1 MFRAVTLHRMLK
13 LAAAPIALSVL
24 SACGGGGGGGVG
36 VADGGIRGTG
46 SSVGPVS
53 GFGSVFVNGVKF
65 ETDGRVS
72 SDDGIEREDQLQ
84 EGMILRIEGEW
95 RVDGRGN
102 AESVEY
108 DDTFRGLV
116 ANLTQT
122 LDADGMVES
131 VQFTIYGQTVVADQQ
146 TVFKDI
152 ALETLADGAFVRISG
167 WREPDPDGRYRASH
181 IGLMTQDETNVEI
194 EGRIDEGSL
203 QLNLNQFSINGQ
215 SVSYTDSAFAGSLTE
230 ADLADLLLVEAEGT
244 ISNGV
249 LIAREIDEGETRR
262 YRRGSGDD
270 IEFSGP
276 VSTDYN
282 ASNRSFRINGLI
294 VFVDDDTEFD
304 DGLSASD
311 LTAGMLIQV
320 EGDFQDN
327 GSVLAEEIEAREGN
341 ASVDGVLDVNTLNF
355 NDQTFRVGG
364 VLVQLTPRTIITDD
378 DSDLRLKLADL
389 NGSYQLEVEGIERQ
403 SGSGVVLEAIKVER
417 NEEDNGPAADREY
430 ESQGQLTH
438 VQGTVFT
445 VLGID
450 VQTTIDTQFEGTSR
464 DELIDA
470 FDAGQRPVLEVEY
483 REPTPGNFVA
493 DEIELESED

>member
-1 MFRAVTLHRMLK
+1 M
-13 LAAAPIALSVL
+13 
-24 SACGGGGGGGVG
+24 
-36 VADGGIRGTG
+36 
-46 SSVGPVS
+46 
-53 GFGSVFVNGVKF
+53 
-65 ETDGRVS
+65 
-72 SDDGIEREDQLQ
+72 
-84 EGMILRIEGEW
+84 
-95 RVDGRGN
+95 
-102 AESVEY
+102 
-108 DDTFRGLV
+108 
-116 ANLTQT
+116 
-122 LDADGMVES
+122 
-131 VQFTIYGQTVVADQQ
+131 
-146 TVFKDI
+146 
-152 ALETLADGAFVRISG
+152 
-167 WREPDPDGRYRASH
+167 
-181 IGLMTQDETNVEI
+181 
-194 EGRIDEGSL
+194 

-215 SVSYTDSAFAGSLTE
+215 LVSYTDSAFAGSLTE

-262 YRRGSGDD
+262 YRRGGSGDD

-276 VSTDYN
+276 PVSTDYN
-282 ASNRSFRINGLI
+282 ASDRSFHINGLI
-294 VFVDDDTEFD
+294 VFVDDNTEFD

-311 LTAGMLIQV
+311 LSAGMLIQV
-320 EGDFQDN
+320 EGGDFQDN

-389 NGSYQLEVEGIERQ
+389 NGSYQVEVEGIERQ

-438 VQGTVFT
+438 VQGGTVFT

-450 VQTTIDTQFEGTSR
+450 VQTTINTQFEGTSR

-483 REPTPGNFVA
+483 SEPTPGNFVA

>member
-13 LAAAPIALSVL
+13 LAAAPIALGVL
-24 SACGGGGGGGVG
+24 SACGGGGGGGGGVG

-108 DDTFRGLV
+108 DDTFRGRV
-116 ANLTQT
+116 DNLIQT
-122 LDADGMVES
+122 PDADGMVES
-131 VQFTIYGQTVVADQQ
+131 VQFTIYKQTVVADQQ

-203 QLNLNQFSINGQ
+203 ELNLNQFSINEQ
-215 SVSYTDSAFAGSLTE
+215 LVSYTDSAFAGSLTE

-262 YRRGSGDD
+262 YRRGVLRPREHRLQR
-270 IEFSGP
+270 IGP
-276 VSTDYN
+276 
-282 ASNRSFRINGLI
+282 IL
-294 VFVDDDTEFD
+294 
-304 DGLSASD
+304 
-311 LTAGMLIQV
+311 
-320 EGDFQDN
+320 
-327 GSVLAEEIEAREGN
+327 
-341 ASVDGVLDVNTLNF
+341 
-355 NDQTFRVGG
+355 
-364 VLVQLTPRTIITDD
+364 P
-378 DSDLRLKLADL
+378 
-389 NGSYQLEVEGIERQ
+389 
-403 SGSGVVLEAIKVER
+403 
-417 NEEDNGPAADREY
+417 
-430 ESQGQLTH
+430 H
-438 VQGTVFT
+438 
-445 VLGID
+445 
-450 VQTTIDTQFEGTSR
+450 
-464 DELIDA
+464 
-470 FDAGQRPVLEVEY
+470 QRPDCLC
-483 REPTPGNFVA
+483 R
-493 DEIELESED
+493 